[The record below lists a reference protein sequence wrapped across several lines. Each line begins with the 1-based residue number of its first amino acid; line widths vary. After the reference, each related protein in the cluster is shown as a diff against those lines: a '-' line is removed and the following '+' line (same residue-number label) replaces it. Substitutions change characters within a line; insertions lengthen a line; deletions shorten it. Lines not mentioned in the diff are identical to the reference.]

1 MAEIPDNFNGYL
13 NIDNDIFVYSITDF
27 IVTLLPAH
35 SSQEKR
41 YDSFL
46 KICLNNSD
54 PEYLFGEHNNFKIAI
69 LRKDK
74 FVTGIAQPFLPIQ
87 FATPLIIKA
96 IGNGSGFYSRLT
108 NDWNM
113 FDAITFYGGNI
124 NSLYRPELAIEP
136 NDIKEYLNNDGTRK
150 IKIRPWKEYTQNV
163 KVKIGNEQALLT
175 ISISQSGEHINKE
188 YFNSYNLGELNSFIR
203 LSFYNAQSFEM
214 IEKYY
219 IIIRKLIAILT
230 RQNNIY
236 FNVYLSQRG
245 SDNLYYRTA
254 NCKFYENYVNYS
266 RKNHYNVI
274 SFDDVIEYIPNLI
287 NKIEN
292 KDIDSILFL
301 LPEDN
306 TMVNKVSIINIQDIC
321 TALEVSYKWNKRK
334 RIKDNNI
341 ETLKKYIKET
351 INEFQKNHPKIDIYN
366 QTTISSAFQYLDYTL
381 KDKILTLY
389 DENNEIIDKII
400 SKWKLP
406 PMTEENVSSFVKL
419 RNQKTHSSA
428 FNINNSINL
437 YPALLAL
444 VYICLFKYIELPDEK
459 IKAIILSVFNQK

>member
-1 MAEIPDNFNGYL
+1 
-13 NIDNDIFVYSITDF
+13 
-27 IVTLLPAH
+27 
-35 SSQEKR
+35 
-41 YDSFL
+41 
-46 KICLNNSD
+46 
-54 PEYLFGEHNNFKIAI
+54 
-69 LRKDK
+69 
-74 FVTGIAQPFLPIQ
+74 
-87 FATPLIIKA
+87 
-96 IGNGSGFYSRLT
+96 
-108 NDWNM
+108 M